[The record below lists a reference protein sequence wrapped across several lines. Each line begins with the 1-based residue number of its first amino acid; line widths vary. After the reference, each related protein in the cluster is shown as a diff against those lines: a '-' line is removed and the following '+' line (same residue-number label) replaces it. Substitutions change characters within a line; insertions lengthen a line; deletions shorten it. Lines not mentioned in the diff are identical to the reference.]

1 MIHNLAQDLNNWC
14 TGDAINLEVGLGG
27 ASVHLGSFKGWK
39 LKGRGL
45 CLGVAMAV

>member
-39 LKGRGL
+39 LKGKGL